1 MAEDMEFEIQPVA
14 AVTSSGI
21 EDALPERSE
30 SPASGGETTVLIERV
45 QDMLENRPAA
55 LAGRR
60 SSQTASAVHRA
71 VAAHQTLPVPKR
83 TRLDND
89 HSLRPRSSSLGQ
101 VRERSNVV
109 MDDLIITD
117 QETPPTVE
125 IVTEFNRGSTLRQ
138 STNHLRERVRE
149 RWVLLHVTV

>member
-1 MAEDMEFEIQPVA
+1 M
-14 AVTSSGI
+14 
-21 EDALPERSE
+21 ERSE

-60 SSQTASAVHRA
+60 SSQTALAVHRA
-71 VAAHQTLPVPKR
+71 MAGHQTLPVPKR
-83 TRLDND
+83 TRLDIDN
-89 HSLRPRSSSLGQ
+89 SLLGRPRSSSLGQ
-101 VRERSNVV
+101 IRERNNLV
-109 MDDLIITD
+109 MEDLAITD

-138 STNHLRERVRE
+138 STKHLRERVRE
-149 RWVLLHVTV
+149 W